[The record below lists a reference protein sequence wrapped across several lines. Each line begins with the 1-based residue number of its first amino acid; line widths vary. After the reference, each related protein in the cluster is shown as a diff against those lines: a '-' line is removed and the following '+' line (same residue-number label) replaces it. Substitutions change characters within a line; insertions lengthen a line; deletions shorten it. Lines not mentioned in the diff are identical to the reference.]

1 MTIFGDIAEGKL
13 PADIVH
19 EDHLAV
25 AFRDIN
31 PQAPTHILVIPREPV
46 PRLSESTPEQELLL
60 GHLLSVAREI
70 ARKEGLRDGYR
81 VVIND
86 GRDGGQEV
94 DHLHLHVLGGR
105 KMTWPPG

>member
-1 MTIFGDIAEGKL
+1 MTIFSDIAEGKL

-31 PQAPTHILVIPREPV
+31 PQAPTHILVIPREPI
-46 PRLSESTPEQELLL
+46 PRLSESTAEQELLL
-60 GHLLSVAREI
+60 GHLLVVAKEV
-70 ARKEGLRDGYR
+70 AEKEGLAGGYR
-81 VVIND
+81 VVVNN
-86 GRDGGQEV
+86 GADGGQEV